1 MSALGISPY
10 ARAETQQEI
19 CATAKRNVDSAVELD
34 KRAEFL
40 NLLAETQYSIDPQ
53 IACGY
58 ARQARVVAVQQK
70 RLGLEA
76 QALNQLARCA
86 IDSFD
91 FRRADDLLQRALTLA
106 ASEGDN
112 RAIARNKIFR
122 AQFTLRSREGSLAE
136 SIESLDAAFTLAEEL
151 EDPSTQIEALMVES
165 ELYYAFRD
173 RQLYLETLGL
183 AAQLA
188 TTSAVPEWSY
198 VPAFHLAAVASADG
212 DRNEQLRQYKN
223 VCRRLR
229 SEGMTWRWAY
239 FVTNLARTQRALGKL
254 DEALESLAL
263 SAEGFALT
271 STGRH
276 YSLEKQ
282 FGRYYQA
289 IGDWDSARSH
299 YRTLLE
305 THERWE
311 NAVGQIENLRALAE
325 VEIAVHDA
333 DEAVSL
339 FGQALQIAN
348 NIDDSY
354 RQRSIVL
361 ALARIDESM
370 GRPAQAYA
378 KMATANTLSI
388 KHEKDLVENA
398 KAKMN
403 GRLRALELRSNERV
417 LLAENKTRE
426 SQTVGLAFAF
436 LLACVA
442 VGASLYYARTLGQQ
456 KAQLSIQGGELRNAR
471 DRLDQLHR
479 EKVDLIKILAHDM
492 RGAVTEIVL
501 TSEVMGSHLRGNNL
515 DGIRELSGRFA
526 QMASRLKNQLENL
539 LSWAQSSEDTSI
551 MRSDE
556 INLAGIAEE
565 CANDLAP
572 VLSNKGLKLETQFE
586 MCPAVPADPDAV
598 RVIINNLV
606 LNAYKYSKRGAVV
619 ELRVR
624 QVGDAVE
631 IWVRDF
637 GSGMDSKQLGIV
649 RSRSPLESK
658 PGTDS
663 ELGLGVGLSL
673 VRRLTDRMGAEVRIE
688 SSPGLGTVAAVRFS
702 RGQSRQAAA

>member
-1 MSALGISPY
+1 MSALGISQR
-10 ARAETQQEI
+10 ARAVTQREL
-19 CATAKRNVDSAVELD
+19 CATAKRNADAAVELD

-40 NLLAETQYSIDPQ
+40 NLFAETHYSIDPQ

-58 ARQARVVAVQQK
+58 ARQARVEAT
-70 RLGLEA
+70 RHNRRGLEA

-91 FRRADDLLQRALTLA
+91 FRRADDLLERAHTLA

-112 RAIARNKIFR
+112 RAIARNNIFR
-122 AQFTLRSREGSLAE
+122 AQLALRSREGGLAE
-136 SIESLDAAFTLAEEL
+136 SIESLDAAFTLAEEI
-151 EDPSTQIEALMVES
+151 EDPSTQIEALLVES

-173 RQLYLETLGL
+173 RQLYLEALGL

-223 VCRRLR
+223 VCGRLR

-276 YSLEKQ
+276 YSLDKQ

-325 VEIAVHDA
+325 VEIAAHDV
-333 DEAVSL
+333 DTAVSL
-339 FGQALQIAN
+339 LGQALQIAN

-361 ALARIDESM
+361 ELARIDESM
-370 GRPAQAYA
+370 GNPAQAYA

-403 GRLRALELRSNERV
+403 GRLRALELRSQKRV

-426 SQTVGLAFAF
+426 TQTIVLAFAF
-436 LLACVA
+436 LLACAV
-442 VGASLYYARTLGQQ
+442 VGASLYYARTLGKQ
-456 KAQLSIQGGELRNAR
+456 KAQLSIQGGQLRDAR
-471 DRLDQLHR
+471 DRFDQLHG

-501 TSEVMGSHLRGNNL
+501 TSEVMGSQLRGGNL

-526 QMASRLKNQLENL
+526 QMASRLKNQLEKL
-539 LSWAQSSEDTSI
+539 LSWAQSSEDSSI

-556 INLAGIAEE
+556 IDLAGIAEE
-565 CANDLAP
+565 CADDLAP

-586 MCPAVPADPDAV
+586 TCPAVPADPDAV

-606 LNAYKYSKRGAVV
+606 LNAYKYSRRGAVV

-624 QVGDAVE
+624 QVADAVE

-673 VRRLTDRMGAEVRIE
+673 VRRLTDRMGAELRIE
-688 SSPGLGTVAAVRFS
+688 SSPGQGTVAVVRFS